1 MPASDE
7 AAPPARG
14 ALFSELSPATRG
26 ALLMVCAAVLFSAM
40 NAIIRILAAYLP
52 AFEIAFFRNFF
63 ALLVMLPWVAR
74 YGRASLNL
82 KRIRLYSLRA
92 TAGLFAMLCWFTA
105 VTLIPLAEATA
116 LSFTGPMFAT
126 VGAALLLRET
136 VGWRRWG
143 AVVTGFIGVLIIVRP
158 GAVDLSLGAS
168 LALASAV
175 FMAAGSL
182 LVKTLSRT
190 EPTGAIVAFMVIYL
204 APMSLI
210 PALFV
215 WVWPPLGA
223 WPYLAALGFL
233 GALAHI
239 CYTGALA
246 AADASAVMPL
256 DYMRLPAAALFAYLL
271 FAEVPTAWTW
281 AGAGVIVLASMYIA
295 QREMRLKRQRAPAVA
310 AS

>member
-7 AAPPARG
+7 VAPPARR
-14 ALFSELSPATRG
+14 AILRDLSPATRG
-26 ALLMVCAAVLFSAM
+26 ALLMICAAVVFSAM
-40 NAIIRILAAYLP
+40 NTIIRVLAAELP
-52 AFEIAFFRNFF
+52 AFEIAFFRNFC
-63 ALLVMLPWVAR
+63 ALIFMLPWVAR
-74 YGRASLNL
+74 YGMSSLRTE
-82 KRIRLYSLRA
+82 RIKLYSMRA
-92 TAGLFAMLCWFTA
+92 LAGLASMLCWFTA

-126 VGAALLLRET
+126 AGAALLLRET

-143 AVVTGFIGVLIIVRP
+143 AVVMGFVGVLIIVRP
-158 GAVDLSLGAS
+158 GAVDLSFGAS

-190 EPTGAIVAFMVIYL
+190 EPTGAIVSYMVIYL
-204 APMSLI
+204 APLSLI

-215 WVWPPLGA
+215 WVWPPMST
-223 WPYLAALGFL
+223 WPYLAALGLL
-233 GALAHI
+233 GAIAHL

-256 DYMRLPAAALFAYLL
+256 DYMRLPAVALFAYAM
-271 FAEVPTAWTW
+271 FAEVPTVWTW
-281 AGAGVIVLASMYIA
+281 AGAGVIILASTYIA
-295 QREMRLKRQRAPAVA
+295 QREMRLRRQRAPAVA
-310 AS
+310 AP